1 MVFSVRTNRHVPNQS
16 AAAQSFHVGDLS
28 QAGRVMALGR
38 PKTIE
43 KLNIVVRDPERLE
56 LKEELCHKMVPM

>member
-1 MVFSVRTNRHVPNQS
+1 
-16 AAAQSFHVGDLS
+16 
-28 QAGRVMALGR
+28 MALGR

-43 KLNIVVRDPERLE
+43 KLNIVVKDPERLE

>member
-1 MVFSVRTNRHVPNQS
+1 MVFSVRTNRHVPNQP

-43 KLNIVVRDPERLE
+43 KPNIAVKDPGQLE
-56 LKEELCHKMVPM
+56 LKEERCHKMVTM